1 MAFTGRDLI
10 ASRCAKFFK
19 DGDFVNLGIGVPL
32 MCINHIPDGV
42 DIWLENEL
50 GVVGCGPTPDV
61 EDWDIDLIDAGGKP
75 ASIIP
80 GGSVVSHDTSFGFI
94 RGGHIDAAVLG
105 ALQVDQ
111 EGNLANWM
119 IPGKLFVGM
128 GGAMDLC
135 SGVKRVIVTTDHCD
149 KNGASKIVKHCELP
163 LTGAHCVND
172 IITERCYFEVTYD
185 GLVLRELAP
194 GYTVE
199 DIRACTDADFIV
211 PEHIGV
217 ME

>member
-1 MAFTGRDLI
+1 MDSIYF
-10 ASRCAKFFK
+10 SPCAAKNSARLF
-19 DGDFVNLGIGVPL
+19 DSLYSSMN
-32 MCINHIPDGV
+32 
-42 DIWLENEL
+42 
-50 GVVGCGPTPDV
+50 
-61 EDWDIDLIDAGGKP
+61 
-75 ASIIP
+75 SI
-80 GGSVVSHDTSFGFI
+80 TS
-94 RGGHIDAAVLG
+94 
-105 ALQVDQ
+105 LQVDQ
-111 EGNLANWM
+111 EGSLANWM

-128 GGAMDLC
+128 GGAMDIC

-149 KNGASKIVKHCELP
+149 KHGASKIVKHCALP
-163 LTGAHCVND
+163 LTGAHCVSD
-172 IITERCYFEVTYD
+172 IITERCYFEVTSA